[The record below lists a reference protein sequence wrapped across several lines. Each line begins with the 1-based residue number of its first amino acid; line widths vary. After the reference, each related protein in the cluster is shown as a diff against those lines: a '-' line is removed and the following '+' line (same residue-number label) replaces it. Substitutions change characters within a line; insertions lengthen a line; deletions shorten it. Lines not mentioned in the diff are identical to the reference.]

1 MKDYLWNSGRG
12 VYDGPAYTARPAPF
26 RGDSQAGFDAAIC
39 ISHSERYLCM
49 PSYMIQLSYAP
60 TTIAGF
66 VKSPTDRTE
75 VIKKIAKK
83 VGGKLAGAWLCFGEY
98 DAVIIIDG
106 SDNVSAVA
114 CAMAVTASGAFTKF
128 KTTPLLTASEGL
140 AAMKKAASLEYTPPP
155 GA

>member
-1 MKDYLWNSGRG
+1 
-12 VYDGPAYTARPAPF
+12 
-26 RGDSQAGFDAAIC
+26 
-39 ISHSERYLCM
+39 M

-60 TTIAGF
+60 ATVASF
-66 VKSPTDRTE
+66 VKTPTDRTK
-75 VIKKIAKK
+75 VIKGIAAKI
-83 VGGKLAGAWLCFGEY
+83 GGKLAGSWLSFGDY

-128 KTTPLLTASEGL
+128 KTTPLLTVEESMT
-140 AAMKKAASLEYTPPP
+140 AMKKAGGLGYTPP